1 MAKANWHLLVSSF
14 LRVCSSLG
22 SGTGGLR
29 MQRRAEHCPCATAG
43 MSSGHG
49 RVELQLKQDKPSVM
63 HSGSAAFLSIN
74 SKSVNCVQ
82 L

>member
-1 MAKANWHLLVSSF
+1 
-14 LRVCSSLG
+14 
-22 SGTGGLR
+22 